1 MNILLTHIIADTAA
15 AQTEVQGISVLMV
28 LSVIVI
34 FIISWVINRI
44 SILRIRKNTESIK
57 DLSTVLQHTIHVSN
71 NYVVRLSMQEHMG
84 YNLHGDFLPKEG
96 MSYEESLEYIHP
108 DDKSSYTAFLKRLID
123 GEKTSECTFR
133 WDSSREKHLGYW
145 RYIHDTGIAEFRNK
159 NVKTSA
165 TIYCTLTDKT
175 EQIEQEQTQSQLADK
190 YRRVFE
196 QSITALAFYDKDGK
210 LITANKKMQEILK
223 FQSEDDPFYYNK
235 SFFDLPTFREII
247 DNHHIEEMSFCR
259 KSVVI
264 ERNVNCYVEMLIHP
278 IFDEEGS
285 LIYITVSFRDI
296 TQERDLYFQNR
307 VNDMIIRRTNEEI
320 QQYEAEL
327 QYLMEM
333 CDMRFFHISY
343 KDHTCT
349 FYKSMNTPEMQIT
362 FDELIEHFV
371 NSPFRKGQEDLE
383 DYFKEPRTDLTQMHP
398 FFHEGKDLQWNLVDS
413 IPSYDEN
420 GKLMGTYGIVRNVNA
435 LIEKQ
440 EQLKQETERANQS
453 GLMKSTFM
461 ANMTHEI
468 RTPLN
473 AIVGFSDVL
482 PLLSTPEEKQEIIRV
497 IMNNCDM
504 LMRLINDVLAVSE
517 LEGGHIHIQPVETD
531 FARDFND
538 MCLSLSQRVQTPGV
552 EFISENPYTS
562 LATTIDKERIHQVLT
577 NFVTNAVKYTQQ
589 GHIKVGYS
597 LEVRGE
603 KGEEREGLYLYCEDT
618 GAGIAKEDQPKVFER
633 FVKLNDYVQGTGLGL
648 NISRAIAESCK
659 GKIGVNSEGEGKGCT
674 FWVWIPCEVTNMNK
688 EN

>member
-15 AQTEVQGISVLMV
+15 AQTEVQGISMLMV

-57 DLSTVLQHTIHVSN
+57 DLSTVLQHTLHVSN

-84 YNLHGDFLPKEG
+84 YNLHGDFLPEEG

-108 DDKSSYTAFLKRLID
+108 DDRHLYTAFLKRLID
-123 GEKTSECTFR
+123 GEKTSECIFR
-133 WDSSREKHLGYW
+133 WDASREKHLGYW
-145 RYIHDTGIAEFRNK
+145 RYIHDSGIAEFRNK
-159 NVKTSA
+159 NQLMSA
-165 TIYCTLTDKT
+165 TFYCTLTDKT
-175 EQIEQEQTQSQLADK
+175 QQIEQEQEQNQLTDK

-196 QSITALAFYDKDGK
+196 QSITGLAFYDKDGN

-223 FQSEDDPFYYNK
+223 FQSEDDPFYYGK
-235 SFFDLPTFREII
+235 TFFELPTFREIL
-247 DNHHIEEMSFCR
+247 DRHHIEDMFFCR

-264 ERNVNCYVEMLIHP
+264 ERNVNCYVEMRIHP

-285 LIYITVSFRDI
+285 LVYITVSFRDI
-296 TQERDLYFQNR
+296 TQERDLYLQNK

-333 CDMRFFHISY
+333 CDMRFFRTSY
-343 KDHTCT
+343 KDRTCT
-349 FYKSMNTPEMQIT
+349 FYKNMNAPEMQIT

-371 NSPFRKGQEDLE
+371 KSPFGNGQESLE

-398 FFHEGKDLQWNLVDS
+398 FFHEGKNLQWNFIDS
-413 IPSYDEN
+413 VPSYDED
-420 GKLMGTYGIVRNVNA
+420 GKQTGTYGIVRNVNA

-517 LEGGHIHIQPVETD
+517 LEGGNIRIQPEETD
-531 FARDFND
+531 FAKAFND

-589 GHIKVGYS
+589 GHIKVGYQY
-597 LEVRGE
+597 LEKDG
-603 KGEEREGLYLYCEDT
+603 GGLYIYCEDT
-618 GAGIAKEDQPKVFER
+618 GAGIPKEDQAKVFER

-648 NISRAIAESCK
+648 NISRAIAESCN
-659 GKIGVNSEGEGKGCT
+659 GKIGVISEGAGKGST
-674 FWVWIPCEVTNMNK
+674 FWIWIPCEASVIN
-688 EN
+688 